1 MNIDLWPLYKQMYK
15 SRLFEEAV
23 IKLWDEGLI
32 SGEMHLG
39 TGEEAIMAGI
49 VDHLID
55 GDALAL
61 DHRGTSP
68 MIMRGVDPILLLK
81 EFIGSPD
88 GLCGGMGGHMH
99 LFSKEKLIASSG
111 IVGASGPAAAGF
123 ALTAQYLKNGNI
135 AVAFFGDGAM
145 NQGML
150 MESMNLSVA
159 WNLPMIFVCKDNDMA
174 ITTVSSKVTGGNLKE
189 RARSFGLNDYS
200 VDGNEVEEVW
210 AAAGKAIQKSRKGDG
225 PSYIH
230 ATCFHFEG
238 HFLGDPLLRVARQ
251 PVKEMKQMAGPLMKS
266 TSKIAGASVIKRA
279 VSLGSIVSILG
290 KTVKNELFSRK
301 DPLTLAR
308 SKLEKDKKRLQELE
322 DEVKNEIIKTVSACV
337 EQA

>member
-1 MNIDLWPLYKQMYK
+1 MKADLWLLYKQMYK

-23 IKLWDEGLI
+23 IKLWEDGII

-39 TGEEAIMAGI
+39 IGEEAIMAGI

-68 MIMRGVDPILLLK
+68 MIMRGVDPRSLLK
-81 EFIGSPD
+81 EFLGRSD

-123 ALTAQYLKNGNI
+123 ALASQYLKKGNV
-135 AVAFFGDGAM
+135 AVAFFGEGAM

-150 MESMNLSVA
+150 MESMNLSAA
-159 WNLPMIFVCKDNDMA
+159 WNLPVIFVCKDNNMA
-174 ITTVSSKVTGGNLKE
+174 ITTASSTVTGGMLAA
-189 RARSFGLNDYS
+189 RARAFGLIDYE
-200 VDGNEVEEVW
+200 VDGGEVEEVW
-210 AAAGKAIQKSRKGDG
+210 AVAGRAIQRTREEDC
-225 PSYIH
+225 PSFIH

-238 HFLGDPLLRVARQ
+238 HFLGDPLLRIARK
-251 PVKEMKQMAGPLMKS
+251 PIKEMKEISGPLMKS
-266 TSKIAGASVIKRA
+266 ATKVTGASIIKR
-279 VSLGSIVSILG
+279 VDSIGSIISILG
-290 KTVKNELFSRK
+290 KTIKNELLSKK
-301 DPLTLAR
+301 DPLTAAR
-308 SKLEKDKKRLQELE
+308 SKLEKEKKRMQELE
-322 DEVKNEIIKTVSACV
+322 DEVRDEIIKIITVCL
-337 EQA
+337 E

>member
-1 MNIDLWPLYKQMYK
+1 MKADLWLLYKQMFK

-23 IKLWDEGLI
+23 IKLWEDGII

-39 TGEEAIMAGI
+39 IGEEAIMAGI
-49 VDHLID
+49 VDYLID

-68 MIMRGVDPILLLK
+68 MIMRGVDPRSLLK
-81 EFIGSPD
+81 EFLGRPD

-123 ALTAQYLKNGNI
+123 ALASQYLKKGNI

-150 MESMNLSVA
+150 MESMNLSSA
-159 WNLPMIFVCKDNDMA
+159 WNLPVVFVCKDNNMA
-174 ITTVSSKVTGGNLKE
+174 ITTASSTVTGGKIAA
-189 RARSFGLNDYS
+189 RARAFGLIDYE
-200 VDGNEVEEVW
+200 VDGGEVEEVW
-210 AAAGKAIQKSRKGDG
+210 EVAGKAIQKTRKGDG
-225 PSYIH
+225 PSFIH

-238 HFLGDPLLRVARQ
+238 HFLGDPLLRIARK
-251 PVKEMKQMAGPLMKS
+251 PIKEMKEISGPLMKS
-266 TSKIAGASVIKRA
+266 ATKVSGTSIIKRA
-279 VSLGSIVSILG
+279 DSIGSIISILG
-290 KTVKNELFSRK
+290 KTIKNELLSKK
-301 DPLTLAR
+301 DPLTAAR
-308 SKLEKDKKRLQELE
+308 SKLEKEKKRLQELE
-322 DEVKNEIIKTVSACV
+322 DEVRDEIIKIVTVCL
-337 EQA
+337 E